1 MLLSCISGK
10 CRGTHDQIHKTHE
23 ILLQSISNV
32 VSGDLSSQCSV
43 PVPLLL
49 DLVGKETEG
58 DGLRI
63 ERAAVLYN
71 ISWFSL
77 KSYHTQNTR

>member
-1 MLLSCISGK
+1 MQG
-10 CRGTHDQIHKTHE
+10 
-23 ILLQSISNV
+23 ISNI
-32 VSGDLSSQCSV
+32 VSGDLSSKCSF

-58 DGLRI
+58 DGLQI
-63 ERAAVLYN
+63 ERAALLYN